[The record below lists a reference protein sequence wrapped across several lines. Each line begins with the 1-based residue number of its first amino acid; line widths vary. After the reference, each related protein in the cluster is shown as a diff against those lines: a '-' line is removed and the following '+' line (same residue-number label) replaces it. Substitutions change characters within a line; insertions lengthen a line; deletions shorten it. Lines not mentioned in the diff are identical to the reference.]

1 MMNTT
6 INQTTEE
13 KMIWTGT
20 PSQWVNLPFYIL
32 CVPLTLAFGV
42 GLLLALWKYYD
53 TKLNKLEITNQ
64 RVIEYRGI
72 LSRTTDELELY
83 RVKDLKHE
91 QPFFLRI
98 LGLSNIVL
106 DTTDHSNALL
116 KIKGI
121 ASGKELKEQLRQ
133 AVDRRRDVKGV
144 REVDFK

>member
-1 MMNTT
+1 M
-6 INQTTEE
+6 EE

-20 PSQWVNLPFYIL
+20 PSQWVNLPFYLL
-32 CVPLTLAFGV
+32 CIPLSLAFGV

-91 QPFFLRI
+91 QPFFLR
-98 LGLSNIVL
+98 LVGLSNIVL

-116 KIKGI
+116 KIRGI
-121 ASGKELKEQLRQ
+121 ASGKDLKEKLRH